1 MPPRRDNAR
10 NANFRNGNAAP
21 PVPNQEVSIFAFRN
35 VIQMLAQSMAN
46 KNNRIH
52 APVNENGGSAAA
64 RVRDFVGMNPHKFLG
79 SRTNEDP
86 QNFLDEIKKIFE
98 VMQFAGNYRVELS
111 SYQLKDVAYIRYIQW
126 KENKGT
132 NAAPVTWDC
141 FSDTFLNSFFP
152 IELRV
157 AKA

>member
-1 MPPRRDNAR
+1 
-10 NANFRNGNAAP
+10 
-21 PVPNQEVSIFAFRN
+21 
-35 VIQMLAQSMAN
+35 MLAQSMTN
-46 KNNRIH
+46 QNNRVH
-52 APVNENGGSAAA
+52 AHVNENGGSAAA

-126 KENKGT
+126 KENRST
-132 NAAPVTWDC
+132 EVALITWDC
-141 FSDTFLNSFFP
+141 FSDTFLDMFFL
-152 IELRV
+152 IELREETRT
-157 AKA
+157 